1 MLISELGSAIRFAI
15 RQICKSPGFSLTV
28 AFTLALGITAT
39 TVIFS
44 VVDAV
49 VLQPLPLPE
58 SGRLVSLDTLESI
71 NRGDRS
77 QSKGLVRNETSYPN
91 FFDWRSLNK
100 SFSSIASYSSGGL
113 VLGSDSAGPARRIG
127 VVQVSSDFF
136 LTLGV
141 SPALGRGF
149 TGGEESPGSRV
160 AVLGNDLWKTQFDGD
175 PKILGKTVIL
185 NEQPYTIVGVMP
197 HGFDFPVSNTANS
210 VWITMAADAEGNHP
224 STEQRGYN
232 QLSVIGRLRPGVT
245 IDQARAEMSSIQ
257 QSLANRYPD
266 DDQNETAVSVIPELQ
281 DIVSDVRTPLRIL
294 FAAVSFLLLIV
305 CANVAGLMLARN
317 SRRRS
322 ELAIRSALGA
332 SQIQI
337 LGQLLSESLLLSFS
351 GGVIG
356 ILATR
361 TVLKTLPALLPANLP
376 RIHQISLSGGVLAFA
391 VLLSIL
397 TGLFFGALPAWRASK
412 QDPALVLAENGRGAT
427 GGRKLYRTQSI
438 LVISQTAIGLVLLVG
453 AGLLI
458 RSFDQTIH
466 VDPGFYP
473 QQVLTFRISI
483 PNKRYDE
490 SKQNRFFR
498 QLLLDLQHLPGVQM
512 TTAAFPLP
520 LTQGD
525 INISF
530 SIAGH
535 PTRPGDEPSARV
547 SLVEPQYFQTLRI
560 PLKHGRFFLSLEND
574 EKGPPVVIVNEAFA
588 RQFFPG
594 QNALGQHIRSGL
606 GTGDPPPMREIVGV
620 VGNAK
625 RASLTETDKPEY
637 YIPYEQAPVATPAVA
652 MRVIGDPGGYA
663 GLVRSE
669 VAKLDKS
676 LPVYRLQSYEDDLV
690 RVTAQQRFQARML
703 SVFAAIAV
711 LLAGLGLYATLT
723 YMVENRASELGLR
736 IALGAP
742 RNNVLRLILLRG
754 LKLAILGLCLG
765 LPAAALLTRLVS
777 GLLYGVKPLDF
788 VTFASM
794 TVVLLL
800 VSILASLIPAWR
812 ACMVDPNEILR
823 NQ

>member
-356 ILATR
+356 ILATK

-438 LVISQTAIGLVLLVG
+438 LVISQ
-453 AGLLI
+453 I
-458 RSFDQTIH
+458 RS
-466 VDPGFYP
+466 
-473 QQVLTFRISI
+473 
-483 PNKRYDE
+483 
-490 SKQNRFFR
+490 
-498 QLLLDLQHLPGVQM
+498 
-512 TTAAFPLP
+512 
-520 LTQGD
+520 
-525 INISF
+525 
-530 SIAGH
+530 
-535 PTRPGDEPSARV
+535 
-547 SLVEPQYFQTLRI
+547 
-560 PLKHGRFFLSLEND
+560 
-574 EKGPPVVIVNEAFA
+574 
-588 RQFFPG
+588 
-594 QNALGQHIRSGL
+594 RS
-606 GTGDPPPMREIVGV
+606 
-620 VGNAK
+620 
-625 RASLTETDKPEY
+625 
-637 YIPYEQAPVATPAVA
+637 
-652 MRVIGDPGGYA
+652 
-663 GLVRSE
+663 
-669 VAKLDKS
+669 
-676 LPVYRLQSYEDDLV
+676 
-690 RVTAQQRFQARML
+690 
-703 SVFAAIAV
+703 
-711 LLAGLGLYATLT
+711 
-723 YMVENRASELGLR
+723 
-736 IALGAP
+736 
-742 RNNVLRLILLRG
+742 
-754 LKLAILGLCLG
+754 
-765 LPAAALLTRLVS
+765 
-777 GLLYGVKPLDF
+777 
-788 VTFASM
+788 
-794 TVVLLL
+794 
-800 VSILASLIPAWR
+800 
-812 ACMVDPNEILR
+812 
-823 NQ
+823 